1 MSKFK
6 KTITILLIATT
17 ALLCMAMIQP
27 NQKSDWEI
35 VNELCKSEGYGRIQ
49 IVNVNE
55 MTSDNAWRVINNR
68 AWKPYIVVE
77 KIISVS
83 AGDGY
88 GWYKTKGSTREYIIG
103 YNKVIKKGESVT
115 SYVIWNPKTDIC
127 DDVLYVVDNQKY
139 R

>member
-1 MSKFK
+1 MKFK
-6 KTITILLIATT
+6 KAIVILVIITT
-17 ALLCMAMIQP
+17 AVLFTAMIQP

-35 VNELCKSEGYGRIQ
+35 VSELCKSEGYSKIQ
-49 IVNVNE
+49 ILDTNE
-55 MTSDNAWRVINNR
+55 LTTDQTWRSINNR
-68 AWKPYIVVE
+68 KGKAYIVVE
-77 KIISVS
+77 KIVSVS

-103 YNKVIKKGESVT
+103 YNSEIKKGETVT
-115 SYVIWNPKTDIC
+115 SYVIWNPETDIC